1 MATEIKNVNLEE
13 ALAEL
18 KYACDHAQE
27 YSGKMQG
34 IIDNVLE
41 GIRNFKDWVLIRSS
55 IAPIPYSYESKAF
68 LFTST
73 EAANA
78 ALSRLEVEQGIGVHL
93 LEVYE
98 YPLYEENIF
107 KFLKRHGIE
116 KVCVNNGQNALT
128 ISLEKIGATAE
139 SNPFTAVVDQL
150 VMTSHDEEQYQK
162 AENSF
167 TQKLSSC
174 QLYYVTPED
183 GEYPALEPYYVDGLE
198 QNVLLL
204 FTDKTELNQQYP
216 RIAGNIVCERAI
228 QIFKRMKGT
237 LFVINPASSNILVGK
252 DSIDACIDIWD
263 TFTNIFIAVKHHVG
277 DKETAIKYTKEIVKN
292 RNVCNEYLLCITSDD
307 PDYPEENALRT
318 VAGYTAE
325 MISDITDS
333 TSMEMTY
340 AIMAAVFD
348 APRDSIKASMQQIK
362 EKLQA

>member
-1 MATEIKNVNLEE
+1 M
-13 ALAEL
+13 
-18 KYACDHAQE
+18 
-27 YSGKMQG
+27 
-34 IIDNVLE
+34 
-41 GIRNFKDWVLIRSS
+41 
-55 IAPIPYSYESKAF
+55 
-68 LFTST
+68 
-73 EAANA
+73 
-78 ALSRLEVEQGIGVHL
+78 

>member
-1 MATEIKNVNLEE
+1 MATEIKNVDLEE

-18 KYACDHAQE
+18 KYARDHAQE
-27 YSGKMQG
+27 YSGKMRD

-41 GIRNFKDWVLIRSS
+41 NIRNFKDWVLIRSS
-55 IAPIPYSYESKAF
+55 IAPIPYSFEGKAF
-68 LFTST
+68 LFTNT
-73 EAANA
+73 EAANT
-78 ALSRLEVEQGIGVHL
+78 ALSRLEAEQGIGAHL

-116 KVCVNNGQNALT
+116 KVCINKGQNALT
-128 ISLEKIGATAE
+128 ISLEKIGVTAE

-150 VMTSHDEEQYQK
+150 VLTSHDEEQYQE

-174 QLYYVTPED
+174 QLYYMSPADV
-183 GEYPALEPYYVDGLE
+183 EYPVLEPYYVDGLE

-204 FTDKTELNQQYP
+204 FTDKTELHQQYP
-216 RIAGNIVCERAI
+216 RIAGNIICERAI
-228 QIFKRMKGT
+228 QIFKKMKGT
-237 LFVINPASSNILVGK
+237 LFVINPASSNIFVGK

-263 TFTNIFIAVKHHVG
+263 TFTNIFISVKHHVG
-277 DKETAIKYTKEIVKN
+277 DKETAIKYAKEIVKN
-292 RNVCNEYLLCITSDD
+292 RKVCNEYLLCIASDD
-307 PDYPEENALRT
+307 SDYPEENALRT

-333 TSMEMTY
+333 ASMEMTY
-340 AIMAAVFD
+340 AIMAAVFET
-348 APRDSIKASMQQIK
+348 PRDTIKASMQQVK